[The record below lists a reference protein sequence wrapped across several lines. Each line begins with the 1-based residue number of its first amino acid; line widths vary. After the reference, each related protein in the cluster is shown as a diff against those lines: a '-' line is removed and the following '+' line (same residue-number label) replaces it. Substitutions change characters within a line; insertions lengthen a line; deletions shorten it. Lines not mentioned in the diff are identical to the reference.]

1 MKNICKWLAYSF
13 MQNFHCESDK
23 LCILGY
29 DLGSCVAAV
38 AVYNEHGVP
47 ICHLVSFND
56 DWDDEMIDNCEFVRM
71 TDIPMM
77 LVESPHNC
85 FKLFSLLVDDA
96 VAAVWLGCQNR
107 GFNLF
112 AIDKDAE
119 NVAPVKV

>member
-13 MQNFHCESDK
+13 MHNFHCESDEI
-23 LCILGY
+23 CILGY
-29 DLGSCVAAV
+29 DLCSCVAAV
-38 AVYNEHGVP
+38 AVFNENGVP
-47 ICHLVSFND
+47 ICHLVSFSD
-56 DWDDEMIDNCEFVRM
+56 DYDDYLFDQCIEM

-85 FKLFSLLVDDA
+85 FKHFSLLVEDA

-112 AIDKDAE
+112 VIDYDADV
-119 NVAPVKV
+119 VAPVKV